1 MPGKALKMTEDSSL
15 LQRSLAISNAY
26 LEPIIELTTTFTQI
40 SAPSNDEMD
49 RAQAVRDDLLAKG
62 YDDVRM
68 DEIGNVTGRIPGK
81 DRSKCL
87 LVAAHTDTVF
97 PREVDLTVT
106 RKDDTLHAP
115 GVGDNTVALATVTM
129 LKKAFEELGETPAI
143 DIVITG
149 NVGEEGLGDLKGM
162 KAVVSALPDIAGAIA
177 VEGHALGSVTYEAVG
192 SRRYRVTVTGK
203 GGHSWGQAG
212 TPSAIHHMAHLI
224 ADMDDIPLT
233 KTPKTSF
240 NAGIVQGGISVNTIA
255 PEVTAVLDM
264 RSSDGDA
271 LEALVAEVDRV
282 LASPRPDGI
291 EVQVEVVGDRP
302 AGSQPADMPLV
313 TIAAGVL
320 QELGLSVRHEPGSTD
335 ANVPIARGIPA
346 VCIGVTTGGFAHR
359 EDEFINLSP
368 IPTGFAHL
376 LTVILRSAEALA

>member
-1 MPGKALKMTEDSSL
+1 MSSELSPL
-15 LQRSLAISNAY
+15 LQRSLAIADSY
-26 LEPIIELTTTFTQI
+26 LEPIVELTTTFTGI

-49 RAQAVRDDLLAKG
+49 RAQAVRDHLQSIG
-62 YDDVRM
+62 YDEVLM
-68 DEIGNVTGRIPGK
+68 DDIGNVTGRIAGK
-81 DRSKCL
+81 DRTKCL
-87 LVAAHTDTVF
+87 LIAAHSDTVF

-106 RKDDTLHAP
+106 RQGDTLHGP
-115 GVGDNTVALATVTM
+115 GIGDNTVALATVTM

-149 NVGEEGLGDLKGM
+149 NVGEEGLGDLRGM

-177 VEGHALGSVTYEAVG
+177 VEGHALGSVTHDAVG
-192 SRRYRVTVTGK
+192 SRRYRVTVTGQ

-233 KTPKTSF
+233 RQPKTSF

-255 PEVTAVLDM
+255 PDVVAVLDM
-264 RSSDGDA
+264 RSTSADA
-271 LEALVAEVDRV
+271 LEALVAEVDKV
-282 LASPRPDGI
+282 LDSPRPDGI
-291 EVQVEVVGDRP
+291 SVDVEVVGDRP
-302 AGSQPADMPLV
+302 AGSQSPDSPLV
-313 TIAAGVL
+313 RIADGVL
-320 QELGLSVRHEPGSTD
+320 TELGISVRHEPGSTD

-346 VCIGVTTGGFAHR
+346 ICIGVTTGGYAHR
-359 EDEFINLSP
+359 EDEFINISP

-376 LTVILRSAEALA
+376 LTVILRSAEELA

>member
-1 MPGKALKMTEDSSL
+1 MTDDSSL
-15 LQRSLAISNAY
+15 LQRARAISNAY

-49 RAQAVRDDLLAKG
+49 RAVAVRDHLLTKG

-87 LVAAHTDTVF
+87 LIAAHTDTVF

-106 RKDDTLHAP
+106 RKEGTLHAP
-115 GVGDNTVALATVTM
+115 GVGDNTVALATVTL
-129 LKKAFEELGETPAI
+129 LKQAFEELGETPAI

-291 EVQVEVVGDRP
+291 EVAVEVVGDRP

-313 TIAAGVL
+313 TIADGVL
-320 QELGLSVRHEPGSTD
+320 AELGLGVRHEPGSTD

-346 VCIGVTTGGFAHR
+346 VCVGVTTGGFAHR
-359 EDEFINLSP
+359 EDEFINLAP
-368 IPTGFAHL
+368 IPTGFAYL
-376 LTVILRSAEALA
+376 LTVVLRSAEALA